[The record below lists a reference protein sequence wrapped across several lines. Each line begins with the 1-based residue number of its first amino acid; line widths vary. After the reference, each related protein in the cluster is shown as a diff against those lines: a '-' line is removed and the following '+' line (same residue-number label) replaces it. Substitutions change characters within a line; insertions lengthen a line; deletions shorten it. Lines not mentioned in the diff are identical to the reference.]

1 MQKIIYKIINK
12 LFMNEVENEL
22 LNLINVK
29 EKIIFDVGCF
39 RGNFTNNLIKNEQRN
54 NNNSNYYLFDA
65 NPNVRNYLKDLLK
78 KDNVNYFQLAL
89 DNTNTK
95 KNFTINKYFEPSG
108 SSLNSAHKK
117 DPLYNFSRKAFMKIF
132 QPFKTI
138 QDYEEITAQ
147 TQTLD
152 NFCAQNKIPKIDL
165 LKLDTDGTEF
175 EVLLGAKNLLS
186 KGKIGLIYTEISGFK
201 KIFNN
206 KVEEIVNLLAE
217 YDFEL
222 KKSYKISSF
231 SMFSNLKST
240 DNLFV
245 KKSIKN

>member
-1 MQKIIYKIINK
+1 
-12 LFMNEVENEL
+12 MNEVENEL
-22 LNLINVK
+22 LNLIKVK

-39 RGNFTNNLIKNEQRN
+39 RGNFTQNLIKREEKN

-65 NPNVRNYLKDLLK
+65 NPSVKNYLKELLEK
-78 KDNVNYFQLAL
+78 NNVKYFQLAL

-95 KNFTINKYFEPSG
+95 KNFTINRYFEPSG

-132 QPFKTI
+132 QPFKKMD
-138 QDYEEITAQ
+138 DYEEITVQ
-147 TQTLD
+147 TQTID
-152 NFCAQNKIPKIDL
+152 NFCSLNNIKNIDL
-165 LKLDTDGTEF
+165 LKLDTDGTEH
-175 EVLLGAKNLLS
+175 EVLLGVESLLS
-186 KGKIGLIYTEISGFK
+186 QGKIGLIYTEISGFK
-201 KIFNN
+201 KTFNI
-206 KVEEIVNLLAE
+206 KVEEIIKFLGK

-222 KKSYKISSF
+222 KKAYTIPSF

-245 KKSIKN
+245 KKSINN

>member
-1 MQKIIYKIINK
+1 
-12 LFMNEVENEL
+12 
-22 LNLINVK
+22 
-29 EKIIFDVGCF
+29 
-39 RGNFTNNLIKNEQRN
+39 
-54 NNNSNYYLFDA
+54 
-65 NPNVRNYLKDLLK
+65 
-78 KDNVNYFQLAL
+78 
-89 DNTNTK
+89 
-95 KNFTINKYFEPSG
+95 
-108 SSLNSAHKK
+108 
-117 DPLYNFSRKAFMKIF
+117 MKIF

-152 NFCAQNKIPKIDL
+152 NFCALNNIPKIDL

-245 KKSIKN
+245 KKSINK

>member
-22 LNLINVK
+22 LNLIKVK

-39 RGNFTNNLIKNEQRN
+39 RGNFTQNLIKREEKN

-65 NPNVRNYLKDLLK
+65 NPSVKNYLKDLLEK
-78 KDNVNYFQLAL
+78 KKVKYFQLAL

-95 KNFTINKYFEPSG
+95 KNFTINRYFEPSG

-132 QPFKTI
+132 QPFKKM
-138 QDYEEITAQ
+138 QDYEEITVQ
-147 TQTLD
+147 TQTID
-152 NFCAQNKIPKIDL
+152 NFCSLNNIKNIDL
-165 LKLDTDGTEF
+165 LKLDTDGTEH
-175 EVLLGAKNLLS
+175 EVLLGAESLLS
-186 KGKIGLIYTEISGFK
+186 QGKIGLIYTEISGFK
-201 KIFNN
+201 KTFNI
-206 KVEEIVNLLAE
+206 KVEEIVKFLGK
-217 YDFEL
+217 YGFEL
-222 KKSYKISSF
+222 KKTYTIPSF

-245 KKSIKN
+245 KKSINN